1 MSETIMI
8 ETVVLAQELNLA
20 LSEVIEKARESLVRI
35 HSNGSGV
42 GAGSIWHPS
51 GLIVTNAHVVG
62 NRPVKVTLPDGSTHP
77 ARVLASDTSKD
88 LAALS
93 LEVEGLPAIELG
105 DSSNLMPG
113 QLVLALGLPLGITG
127 AVASGVVIGLGANLP
142 GVPNPGR
149 EWLAVGLSL
158 RPGHSGGPL
167 VDARGRLVGI
177 NTMMAG
183 PQVGL
188 AVPVH
193 VVKQFLRR
201 ELGS

>member
-1 MSETIMI
+1 MNETMMSET
-8 ETVVLAQELNLA
+8 VDLAQELNLA

-42 GAGSIWHPS
+42 GAGSIWHPG

-62 NRPVKVTLPDGSTHP
+62 NRPVKVSLPDGSTHP

-93 LEVEGLPAIELG
+93 LEAERLPAIELG

-113 QLVLALGLPLGITG
+113 QLVLALGHPFGITG
-127 AVASGVVIGLGANLP
+127 AVASGVVIGLGADLP

-149 EWLAVGLSL
+149 EWVAVGLSL

-167 VDARGRLVGI
+167 VDAGGRLVGI

>member
-1 MSETIMI
+1 MGETMKN
-8 ETVVLAQELNLA
+8 ETVVLAQELNLG

-42 GAGSIWHPS
+42 GAGSIFHPG
-51 GLIVTNAHVVG
+51 GLIVTNAHLVG

-77 ARVLASDTSKD
+77 ARVLASDAAKD

-113 QLVLALGLPLGITG
+113 QLVLALGHPFGITG

-149 EWLAVGLSL
+149 EWVAAGLSL

-167 VDARGRLVGI
+167 VDARGRLVEI

-183 PQVGL
+183 P
-188 AVPVH
+188 
-193 VVKQFLRR
+193 
-201 ELGS
+201 